1 MTQGKKENLLDY
13 IKRIGSKAYAQEA
26 TDVKIKSQ
34 QRRDFKKTGQ
44 YYFNITPGLKKGKAV
59 KVKKPKFDDDV
70 YEDDKHPEYEGDPVM
85 PIGPFKKKKMMSV
98 KHGGFAPNT
107 EYTGSFIDG
116 RFDDLNISNKSYLK
130 YYKELLK

>member
-1 MTQGKKENLLDY
+1 MKE
-13 IKRIGSKAYAQEA
+13 KA
-26 TDVKIKSQ
+26 VRVILS
-34 QRRDFKKTGQ
+34 
-44 YYFNITPGLKKGKAV
+44 LKKV
-59 KVKKPKFDDDV
+59 KRLKLKNQKFDDDV

-98 KHGGFAPNT
+98 KQGGFAPNT

-130 YYKELLK
+130 YYKDLLK